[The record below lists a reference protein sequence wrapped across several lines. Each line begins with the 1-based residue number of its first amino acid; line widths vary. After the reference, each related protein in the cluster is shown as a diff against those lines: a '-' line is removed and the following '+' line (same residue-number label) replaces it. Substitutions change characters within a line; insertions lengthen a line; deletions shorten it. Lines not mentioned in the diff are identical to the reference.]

1 MAKPNILSKRQ
12 LALLIG
18 GLAVGAHLPTA
29 WAAADVP
36 KQSGGLRNWLDAEL
50 RKFRSEPHLDK
61 AYRLVAA
68 NRLEEARVELA
79 LSLTG
84 DPDNLL
90 ARLSYADVLTRLK
103 RPEAAAAEFERA
115 VALAPD
121 NLHARLSYADTL
133 QRLRRHDQALAQ
145 VDDHPAN

>member
-1 MAKPNILSKRQ
+1 MPICR
-12 LALLIG
+12 
-18 GLAVGAHLPTA
+18 PA

-103 RPEAAAAEFERA
+103 R
-115 VALAPD
+115 
-121 NLHARLSYADTL
+121 
-133 QRLRRHDQALAQ
+133 QRRPRRNSSG
-145 VDDHPAN
+145 PWR